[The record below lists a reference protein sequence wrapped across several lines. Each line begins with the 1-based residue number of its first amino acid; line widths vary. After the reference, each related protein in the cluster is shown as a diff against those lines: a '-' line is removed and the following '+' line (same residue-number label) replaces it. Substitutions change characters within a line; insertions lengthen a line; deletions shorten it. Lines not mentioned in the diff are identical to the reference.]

1 MDINILCSVIQE
13 INTVVYVA
21 SQRQSAHLIISFAF
35 LIYFCFY
42 IYFFYFLINTVKP
55 FFYFIN
61 KNTFKTQCVKYKI
74 TTHVLLSCPKKA

>member
-42 IYFFYFLINTVKP
+42 IFF
-55 FFYFIN
+55 FI
-61 KNTFKTQCVKYKI
+61 F
-74 TTHVLLSCPKKA
+74 